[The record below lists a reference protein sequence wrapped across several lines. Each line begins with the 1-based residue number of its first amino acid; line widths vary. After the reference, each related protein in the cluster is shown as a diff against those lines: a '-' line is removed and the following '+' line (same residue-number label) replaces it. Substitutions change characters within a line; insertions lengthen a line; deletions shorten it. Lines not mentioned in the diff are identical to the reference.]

1 LHFYFSSGLYQLR
14 LVCLKLCHRFGWAEF
29 LPQSRL
35 ECWQFTYTASR
46 ENSKAFPSSFE
57 YMMDRRVG
65 LSSGVAKKMT
75 VSHILM
81 NWDELGLI

>member
-1 LHFYFSSGLYQLR
+1 LVGLNFFRRAVLNA
-14 LVCLKLCHRFGWAEF
+14 G
-29 LPQSRL
+29 
-35 ECWQFTYTASR
+35 QFTYTASR

-57 YMMDRRVG
+57 YMIDRKVG